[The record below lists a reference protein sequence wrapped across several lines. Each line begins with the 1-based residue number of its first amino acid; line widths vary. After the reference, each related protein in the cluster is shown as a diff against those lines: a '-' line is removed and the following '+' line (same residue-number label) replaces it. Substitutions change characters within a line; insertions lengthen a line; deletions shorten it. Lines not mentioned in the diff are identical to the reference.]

1 MNTNKKQS
9 VNAGYLQG
17 VIKMNASFT
26 QTVCLVSSANWVA
39 SNTN

>member
-1 MNTNKKQS
+1 MKTNKKQS

-26 QTVCLVSSANWVA
+26 QAICLVSTVNWA
-39 SNTN
+39 DSNTS